1 MAENRTSLTF
11 GGIEIAAAK
20 DRYWHVEAGGRSAAA
35 RFLDQALEKVMPHLT
50 NRQRD
55 ALMIK
60 LLTLTHPWQP
70 REKPALAEAQ
80 ARPAPPS

>member
-1 MAENRTSLTF
+1 
-11 GGIEIAAAK
+11 
-20 DRYWHVEAGGRSAAA
+20 
-35 RFLDQALEKVMPHLT
+35 VMPHLT